1 MTSSRYP
8 QITDELLS
16 AYIDD
21 MVTESEK
28 ALIEAALLAEPEV
41 AWRLETLRYTV
52 NLLHALPTMALPRS
66 FTLSDIQVATG
77 ATQPVAS
84 VAAPVIHRAR
94 QPSRARSSVGGFGEW
109 WQNFWQFGNLFLRN
123 AAAASLAI
131 FLVLSISNF
140 VIASRMSPTL
150 RTAAPAQN
158 ASEPMPTAVAEA
170 PKPTTVATT
179 TPSVANAQ
187 AQSQAL
193 TEQTVAVQ
201 AEAASAATENRNPPS
216 TAFSKEAV
224 NASAASAQTQSPAA
238 QASAGVIRSAARS
251 PGPAGGSAGASEL
264 APAQPNAD
272 NAHAA
277 ASDAAAPA
285 VAAKGQM
292 TNAYSDS
299 TTSQVQA
306 FAAVTVTE
314 SLTQSS
320 AALTTTAALS
330 ATQMSTIENT
340 PTVSAVGRADNNSTS
355 AAPTPK
361 PTQFVASRGQQPLT
375 EGGRRSL
382 LQIAQLVSALVTL
395 VFIVLWWRS
404 RTLNRQLLE

>member
-77 ATQPVAS
+77 TTQPAAS
-84 VAAPVIHRAR
+84 VAAPVMNRVR

-150 RTAAPAQN
+150 RAAAPAQN
-158 ASEPMPTAVAEA
+158 VSEPMPT
-170 PKPTTVATT
+170 TVATA
-179 TPSVANAQ
+179 TPSAANAQ

-193 TEQTVAVQ
+193 AEQTVTVQ

-216 TAFSKEAV
+216 TAFSKVAA
-224 NASAASAQTQSPAA
+224 NASAASAQPQSPAA
-238 QASAGVIRSAARS
+238 QTSAGAIRSAARS

-264 APAQPNAD
+264 APDQPHAGNAP
-272 NAHAA
+272 AA

-314 SLTQSS
+314 SLTQPS
-320 AALTTTAALS
+320 AAVTTTAALS

-340 PTVSAVGRADNNSTS
+340 PTVSAAGSIDNNSTS

-361 PTQFVASRGQQPLT
+361 PTQLVASRGQQPLA

-382 LQIAQLVSALVTL
+382 LQVAQLVSALVTL

-404 RTLNRQLLE
+404 RTVNRQLLE

>member
-21 MVTESEK
+21 MVTEGEK

-52 NLLHALPTMALPRS
+52 NLLHALPAVALPRS
-66 FTLSDIQVATG
+66 FTLADIQVTTG
-77 ATQPVAS
+77 AAQPVAS
-84 VAAPVIHRAR
+84 VAAPAVNRTR

-109 WQNFWQFGNLFLRN
+109 WQSFWQFGNLFLRN

-140 VIASRMSPTL
+140 VIASRTSPTL
-150 RTAAPAQN
+150 RVAAPAQN
-158 ASEPMPTAVAEA
+158 ASEPMPTAIAEA
-170 PKPTTVATT
+170 PKPTTVATAT
-179 TPSVANAQ
+179 SAVANAQ

-193 TEQTVAVQ
+193 AEQTITVQ
-201 AEAASAATENRNPPS
+201 AEAAAAATENRNPPN
-216 TAFSKEAV
+216 TAFSKVAA
-224 NASAASAQTQSPAA
+224 NAAQPQSPVA
-238 QASAGVIRSAARS
+238 QAGAGVIRAARP
-251 PGPAGGSAGASEL
+251 PGPAGGAAGASEL
-264 APAQPNAD
+264 APDQPNAG
-272 NAHAA
+272 NAHVA
-277 ASDAAAPA
+277 ASDSAAPA
-285 VAAKGQM
+285 VAAKGEV

-306 FAAVTVTE
+306 AAAVTETE
-314 SLTQSS
+314 SFTQST
-320 AALTTTAALS
+320 AAVTTTATFS
-330 ATQMSTIENT
+330 ATETPTVENT
-340 PTVSAVGRADNNSTS
+340 PTVSAAVSADNNSTS
-355 AAPTPK
+355 VALTSK
-361 PTQFVASRGQQPLT
+361 PTQFVASRGEQPLT

-395 VFIVLWWRS
+395 VFVVLWWRS
-404 RTLNRQLLE
+404 RATTRQLL

>member
-77 ATQPVAS
+77 TTQPAAS
-84 VAAPVIHRAR
+84 VAAPVMNRVR
-94 QPSRARSSVGGFGEW
+94 QPSRARSSVGGFGAW

-150 RTAAPAQN
+150 RAAAPAQN
-158 ASEPMPTAVAEA
+158 VSEPMPT
-170 PKPTTVATT
+170 TVATA
-179 TPSVANAQ
+179 TPSAANAQ

-193 TEQTVAVQ
+193 AEQTVTVQ

-272 NAHAA
+272 NAPAA

-314 SLTQSS
+314 SLTQPS
-320 AALTTTAALS
+320 AAVTTTAALS

-340 PTVSAVGRADNNSTS
+340 PTVSAAGSIDNNSTS

-361 PTQFVASRGQQPLT
+361 PTQSVASRGQAPLT

-404 RTLNRQLLE
+404 RTVNRQLLE